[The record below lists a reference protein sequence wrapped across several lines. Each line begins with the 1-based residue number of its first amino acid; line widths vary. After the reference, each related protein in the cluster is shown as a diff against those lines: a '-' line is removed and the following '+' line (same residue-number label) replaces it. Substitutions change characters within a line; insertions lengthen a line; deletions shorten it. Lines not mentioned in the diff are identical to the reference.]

1 MPDDT
6 NSQGSE
12 VEEVIVVVPEETAGA
27 SAPSGTGASTG
38 ETGTAPESGSV
49 TEEVIEAVLDPLGV
63 AGAGDGSGTATG
75 AAEEV
80 VVVEE
85 VVLDPDATGAGT
97 ATDPTDPTDPN
108 APTEQGASPAAEQ
121 DPASTVEGSATG
133 DNAPESDGGWSVSD
147 PSADGIA
154 GGESTDPVDGAV
166 TGDPDDPATA
176 SIDPETTTDPDATAD
191 PSATADPADPDATAT
206 SRSSLGRIYRSGR
219 QLPAAV
225 GPRNAA
231 AGRAG
236 GEPGRGLRRLLD
248 GECRCPAGLPTVRD
262 RGRRRRTG

>member
-85 VVLDPDATGAGT
+85 VVVEEIGVFDAVANVKPSKVDVPPGDVTLT
-97 ATDPTDPTDPN
+97 AP
-108 APTEQGASPAAEQ
+108 
-121 DPASTVEGSATG
+121 
-133 DNAPESDGGWSVSD
+133 
-147 PSADGIA
+147 
-154 GGESTDPVDGAV
+154 
-166 TGDPDDPATA
+166 
-176 SIDPETTTDPDATAD
+176 
-191 PSATADPADPDATAT
+191 
-206 SRSSLGRIYRSGR
+206 L
-219 QLPAAV
+219 LP
-225 GPRNAA
+225 
-231 AGRAG
+231 
-236 GEPGRGLRRLLD
+236 
-248 GECRCPAGLPTVRD
+248 LPTIAVIW
-262 RGRRRRTG
+262 

>member
-38 ETGTAPESGSV
+38 DTGTAPESGSV

-85 VVLDPDATGAGT
+85 VVLDPDATGGAGT
-97 ATDPTDPTDPN
+97 ADPAATADPTDPT
-108 APTEQGASPAAEQ
+108 EQGAAPGAEQ
-121 DPASTVEGSATG
+121 DPASTVEGSATS
-133 DNAPESDGGWSVSD
+133 DNAPDSDGGWSVSD

-154 GGESTDPVDGAV
+154 GGEAKKIG
-166 TGDPDDPATA
+166 PAQ
-176 SIDPETTTDPDATAD
+176 PPWF
-191 PSATADPADPDATAT
+191 
-206 SRSSLGRIYRSGR
+206 
-219 QLPAAV
+219 V
-225 GPRNAA
+225 G
-231 AGRAG
+231 GT
-236 GEPGRGLRRLLD
+236 RR
-248 GECRCPAGLPTVRD
+248 
-262 RGRRRRTG
+262 